1 MDPQT
6 HLIYLL
12 LDSNLPTGGFV
23 ASSGLESWAKHGLG
37 GPYSAYT
44 STSAAPVSGT
54 SHGAGQAGSQPS
66 RAGGQVH
73 ASKRVTEFMEAEVDN
88 YAASTGWFVR
98 QGWRVVEGLINRQSG
113 SRGRCAS
120 CGGRSRR
127 RGESTGP
134 EVRSTPDDI
143 EQTLQSI
150 LALDKTHEATLLSH
164 VSRRASKA
172 QGVAILT
179 LYTKGLTRPPG
190 YATSTGDIASDTNE
204 EDKETSEEREGREEI
219 AGAVVEGY
227 KRLIRRG
234 LAPGHLAVCWGLMM
248 AALGLSLGR
257 SSFLSSLPSLI
268 FSLPRAE
275 RSSLVMVRQKLTS
288 RKRVSPLS
296 VPTRPFRPLSR
307 GPPEPHWAIPLLPA
321 LTSPDEWDTR
331 AA

>member
-88 YAASTGWFVR
+88 YAMSTGWFVR
-98 QGWRVVEGLINRQSG
+98 QGWRVVEGRRDSG
-113 SRGRCAS
+113 SA
-120 CGGRSRR
+120 
-127 RGESTGP
+127 ETA
-134 EVRSTPDDI
+134 TTADDI

-190 YATSTGDIASDTNE
+190 YATSTGDIPSDTNE

-248 AALGLSLGR
+248 AALGLSLEKGYHLYLFLHAR
-257 SSFLSSLPSLI
+257 SVLSAAVRLNLIGPYLSSQLLLHPTNGILARHEVIPSEVEDEW
-268 FSLPRAE
+268 SGG
-275 RSSLVMVRQKLTS
+275 
-288 RKRVSPLS
+288 
-296 VPTRPFRPLSR
+296 R
-307 GPPEPHWAIPLLPA
+307 GDFWDWAIEAEKGPATTWPLGEVLVA
-321 LTSPDEWDTR
+321 RHDLQHSR
-331 AA
+331 IFNS